1 MQMFSIGYAQE
12 IFTPPV
18 GVGLAGY
25 FNARPNEGMYDDLY
39 VKALIIESKGKKIG
53 FLAFDLLSL
62 VQPLFDE
69 LEKQITQKFGKDF
82 HDGLILSATHTHTG
96 PGFPRTAEALA
107 NANANIKYAFEQVV
121 SAAMRAL
128 ERAVMNL
135 QPGELEVGS
144 VYNNPYGFVRR
155 YWMKNG
161 TLITNPGWRNP
172 EIDKPECDYDRS
184 IHILKVIQGGR
195 IAALLCNIANHGDTI
210 GGNLVSADWYGRF
223 AQEIQHQLK
232 ASIPVLVVDDASG
245 NINHFDFYQQ
255 INQTSFAE
263 ATRIGR
269 GYATIVLDALNKL
282 EPLAEG
288 DITVHNTSVVIPHRK
303 ITPEELAEAKHT
315 LATVPDI
322 KKEGDFESQD
332 LANKVPAALRYFAQ
346 RVIDCHEKSTPSH
359 SCRLTAIKIGKQVA
373 FVTLPGEPFNGIASA
388 IREKSPCKYNFV
400 IELAQS
406 VSGYVPMPECFPR
419 GGYEV
424 QAGVDTVAPNAATEI
439 INTSVAN
446 LLGV

>member
-1 MQMFSIGYAQE
+1 MFNIGYAQE
-12 IFTPPV
+12 ILTPPV

-25 FNARPNEGMYDDLY
+25 FNERPNIGMYDDLY
-39 VKALIIESKGKKIG
+39 VKALIIDCNGRKFG
-53 FLAFDLLSL
+53 FLAFDLISL
-62 VQPLFDE
+62 VKPLFDE
-69 LEKQITQKFGKDF
+69 LEKRIVSKFGKDL
-82 HDGLILSATHTHTG
+82 HDALILSATHTHTG
-96 PGFPRTAEALA
+96 PKFPNSAEALA
-107 NANANIKYAFEQVV
+107 EADERTRYAFEQTVA
-121 SAAMRAL
+121 AAMRAL
-128 ERAVMNL
+128 ERAMMNL

-144 VYNNPYGFVRR
+144 VFNNPYGFVRR

-184 IHILKVIQGGR
+184 IHILKVIQNGR
-195 IAALLCNIANHGDTI
+195 IAALVCNIANHGDTV
-210 GGNLVSADWYGRF
+210 GGSLVSADWYGRF
-223 AQEIQHQLK
+223 AQEVQHQLK
-232 ASIPVLVVDDASG
+232 ASLPVLVLDDASG
-245 NINHFDFYQQ
+245 NINHFDFHQQ

-269 GYATIVLDALNKL
+269 GYASIVLDALDKL
-282 EPLAEG
+282 EPVAA
-288 DITVHNTSVVIPHRK
+288 DDVAVNNATVVIPHRK
-303 ITPEELAEAKHT
+303 ITAEELAEAKHT

-346 RVIDCHEKSTPSH
+346 RVIDCHEKSKPSH
-359 SCRLTAIKIGKQVA
+359 SCRITAIKLGKQVA
-373 FVTLPGEPFNGIASA
+373 FVTLPGEPFNGLASA
-388 IREKSPCKYNFV
+388 IREKSPCKYTFV

-424 QAGVDTVAPNAATEI
+424 QAGVDTVAQNAATEI
-439 INTSVAN
+439 INASIAN
-446 LLGV
+446 LCK